1 MNINSMNN
9 CIFCDVIAGKLL
21 STKLYEDDDVIV
33 IRDIHPAAPVHLLV
47 ISKKHISEL
56 LEVPDGLAGKMM
68 MVVNKI
74 IKEQRIE
81 QYRIVING
89 KGAVFVDHLH
99 IHVLGKIDKE
109 RTL

>member
-1 MNINSMNN
+1 MES
-9 CIFCDVIAGKLL
+9 CTFCDVIAGKLP
-21 STKLYEDDDVIV
+21 STKLYEDNDVVV
-33 IRDIHPAAPVHLLV
+33 IKDIHPQAPVHWLV
-47 ISKKHISEL
+47 ISKKHVPEL

-68 MVVNKI
+68 TVVNKI
-74 IKEQRIE
+74 ILDQGIE

-99 IHVLGKIDKE
+99 IHVLGKIDKF